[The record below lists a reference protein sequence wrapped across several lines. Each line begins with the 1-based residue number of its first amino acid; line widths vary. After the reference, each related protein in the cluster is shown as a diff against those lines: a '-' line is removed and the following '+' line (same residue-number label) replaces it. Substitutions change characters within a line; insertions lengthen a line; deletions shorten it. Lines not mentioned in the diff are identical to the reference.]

1 MAVTTNALNITAA
14 GMPLY
19 DGAGNFTPTPYTN
32 STWTPVLQFGGAS
45 VGITY
50 ITQVASYVRVG
61 NQIFVCINIVLNS
74 KGSSTGNASITGLP
88 VACSG
93 TNVEYVLNGFYV
105 GMSSFPGTTVIPMG
119 RIFPSSSAVDVWAYL
134 GPSAGTI
141 TQLTD
146 ANFSSGT
153 SCTVHL
159 NGSYMV

>member
-1 MAVTTNALNITAA
+1 MATNNALNIT
-14 GMPLY
+14 GVGFPLY
-19 DGAGNFTPTPYTN
+19 DGVGNFTALPYTN

-50 ITQVASYVRVG
+50 VTQVANYVRVG
-61 NQIFVCINIVLNS
+61 NQIFICINIVLNS
-74 KGSSTGNASITGLP
+74 KGSSTGTASITGLP
-88 VACSG
+88 VVSAS
-93 TNVEYVLNGFYV
+93 TNVEYVMNGFYL
-105 GMSSFPGTTVIPMG
+105 GMSSFPGTTVMPMG
-119 RIFPSSSAVDVWAYL
+119 RIFPSTSAVDVWAYL